1 MNRLAIR
8 IFLSIS
14 SLLLFVG
21 LVNGQHKTADKRAKN
36 NRAALARTVCLP
48 AQITASKTLLCANE
62 SSELRSNILPT
73 YRYRWFK
80 DGAVIVG
87 ETTYLL
93 TINTPGTY
101 RLEVTNTADL
111 NCVQTSDVVIGQSSL
126 RNLSILPI
134 KGQVACEGSLLVA
147 AIDAG
152 TANPASSG
160 LTYNW
165 QRNGFTIPGN
175 SPTLRANVPG
185 IYTTFVL
192 DANCAVS
199 SGPVEVF
206 PTPKPV
212 FPAVPPICANATEQV
227 TLSATPANGIFSGKE
242 TQNGQF
248 KPKLAGSGQHTLTYS
263 VTSAQGC
270 PAQIDQ
276 TIRVIDVPQ
285 PDLGPNQ
292 TIIAG
297 TRVVLQGP
305 PGPALSYIWDPIS
318 GLLTDP
324 AAPTGSNRLNLPRVV
339 AQPDATTTYRL
350 TVSEDSQCPLSSSM
364 TITVLPGLFFSS
376 AFTPNGDGTNDV
388 WVIRGAE
395 AFPLCSVR
403 IYNRWG
409 ELIVDQSPYDQ
420 PWDGR
425 VRGERV
431 APGPYRYVI
440 SPAPFLPDRA
450 GTLMVLE

>member
-1 MNRLAIR
+1 M
-8 IFLSIS
+8 
-14 SLLLFVG
+14 
-21 LVNGQHKTADKRAKN
+21 
-36 NRAALARTVCLP
+36 
-48 AQITASKTLLCANE
+48 
-62 SSELRSNILPT
+62 
-73 YRYRWFK
+73 
-80 DGAVIVG
+80 
-87 ETTYLL
+87 
-93 TINTPGTY
+93 
-101 RLEVTNTADL
+101 
-111 NCVQTSDVVIGQSSL
+111 VIGQSSL

-227 TLSATPANGIFSGKE
+227 TLNATPANGIFSGKE

-248 KPKLAGSGQHTLTYS
+248 KSKLAGSGQHTLTYS

-276 TIRVIDVPQ
+276 TIRVIDVTQ

-305 PGPALSYIWDPIS
+305 PGPTLSYIWDPIN

-431 APGPYRYVI
+431 APRPHRYVI